1 MSLDMMFIV
10 FKITAS
16 FRTTLEGNADVLSG

>member
-1 MSLDMMFIV
+1 MMFIV